1 MTNSEHRTRG
11 RKSLFLFEGALRE
24 VGGVIGGLGIGVVV
38 VVGEEWRVEGGS
50 GEMGW
55 MEIQ

>member
-11 RKSLFLFEGALRE
+11 RKSLFLFEG
-24 VGGVIGGLGIGVVV
+24 GGRRVIGGLGIGVVV

-50 GEMGW
+50 REGW